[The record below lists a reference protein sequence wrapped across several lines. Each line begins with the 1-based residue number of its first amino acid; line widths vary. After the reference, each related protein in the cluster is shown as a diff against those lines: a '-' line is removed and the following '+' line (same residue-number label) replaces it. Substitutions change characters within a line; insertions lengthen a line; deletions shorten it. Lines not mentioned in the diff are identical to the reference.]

1 MFILYVSV
9 PGCYEERDVT
19 EYVEYITSPNYPED
33 YPENLDCVWV
43 LYAPEGKQ
51 IHVRVL
57 DAEIEES
64 EMCENDGLGV
74 KATIR
79 DA

>member
-1 MFILYVSV
+1 M
-9 PGCYEERDVT
+9 T
-19 EYVEYITSPNYPED
+19 EYVEYITSPNYPDD
-33 YPENLDCVWV
+33 YPEDLYCLWV
-43 LYAPEGKQ
+43 LYAEEGKQ

-74 KATIR
+74 R
-79 DA
+79 HNRPRRYMNRS